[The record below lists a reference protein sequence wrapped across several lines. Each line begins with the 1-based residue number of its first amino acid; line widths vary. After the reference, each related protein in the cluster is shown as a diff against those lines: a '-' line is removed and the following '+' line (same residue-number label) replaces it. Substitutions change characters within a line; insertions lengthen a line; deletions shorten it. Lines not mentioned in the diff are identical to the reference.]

1 MRHLASPRRAVMAL
15 VLAMS
20 SRAWGEAGV
29 GVAVTMTA
37 EELQAMNGSPV
48 DATSTDRD
56 GLVAMGYTL
65 VEDTPRCYFVL
76 GANYCPAPGALFLE
90 SVSRRHGRFS
100 VSVRP
105 LKSRFTHACTRPVGL
120 NSVMVCVV
128 QPRARAGPTCTCRR
142 SRGRR
147 RSSPTWPGTSS
158 GPSRLPGQYEHA
170 EQENTVGP
178 LVSLMPTIEPE
189 KGSQGML

>member
-1 MRHLASPRRAVMAL
+1 MRHLASTRRAVMAL

-76 GANYCPAPGALFLE
+76 GSNYCPAPGALFLE
-90 SVSRRHGRFS
+90 SVSQSTEWPILGVCQTTTEIQILS
-100 VSVRP
+100 C
-105 LKSRFTHACTRPVGL
+105 LYETSR
-120 NSVMVCVV
+120 
-128 QPRARAGPTCTCRR
+128 
-142 SRGRR
+142 
-147 RSSPTWPGTSS
+147 
-158 GPSRLPGQYEHA
+158 A
-170 EQENTVGP
+170 E
-178 LVSLMPTIEPE
+178 
-189 KGSQGML
+189 